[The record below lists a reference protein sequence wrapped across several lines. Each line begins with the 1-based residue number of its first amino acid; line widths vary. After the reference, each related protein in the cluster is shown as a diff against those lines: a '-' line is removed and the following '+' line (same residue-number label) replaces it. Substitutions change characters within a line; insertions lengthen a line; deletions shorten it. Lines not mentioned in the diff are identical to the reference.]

1 MVLLKVIYSYYLIDL
16 MLCSMN
22 VFSTIVWTI
31 NYDPNSFPDALERIE
46 IILED
51 HDYFNS
57 NKPKWYSSNL

>member
-1 MVLLKVIYSYYLIDL
+1 
-16 MLCSMN
+16 MN